1 MLDLFSQ
8 NSMQKVAH
16 GPRKKLL
23 DFGGNLDTD
32 PGIFETEF
40 LPLFAIFLLRPCSRW
55 EGNV

>member
-1 MLDLFSQ
+1 MLNLFSQ

-32 PGIFETEF
+32 PGIFET
-40 LPLFAIFLLRPCSRW
+40 
-55 EGNV
+55 